1 MGQLALPYTVCHEVM
16 EVRVGRRDSASRDP
30 SVEAEAKKEP
40 WCVQNS
46 RLMAVKCRVLETWL
60 CTD

>member
-16 EVRVGRRDSASRDP
+16 EVRVGRRDSADRDP

-46 RLMAVKCRVLETWL
+46 R
-60 CTD
+60 